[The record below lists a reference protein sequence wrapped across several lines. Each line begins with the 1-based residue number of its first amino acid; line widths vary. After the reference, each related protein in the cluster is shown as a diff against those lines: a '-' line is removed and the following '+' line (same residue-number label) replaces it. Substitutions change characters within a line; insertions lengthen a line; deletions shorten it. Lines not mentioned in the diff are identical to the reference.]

1 MDVLGHRLGVDRFVL
16 MGLCA
21 GAVSAFNAARA
32 DARVIGTVLI
42 NPQGYDEDVA
52 VLADAR
58 RYWRKVFRA
67 LIDPSRWLVTIP
79 PNASYKTMLRQLR
92 RLRRSPV
99 PAASGLR
106 EEFRGL
112 IERGVKVFIIFSS
125 ANQGGVAELETILG
139 GRLGE
144 LQASGGLRIQTIGR
158 ATHTFDELRHQIQLL
173 DTIAAWMQE
182 MFARAGRPLV
192 V

>member
-52 VLADAR
+52 VFADAR

-67 LIDPSRWLVTIP
+67 LIDPSRWFITIP
-79 PNASYKTMLRQLR
+79 RNASYKTMVGQLR
-92 RLRRSPV
+92 RRLSPA
-99 PAASGLR
+99 PAASDLR
-106 EEFRGL
+106 EEFCGL

-139 GRLGE
+139 GRLGGR
-144 LQASGGLRIQTIGR
+144 QGSGGLRIQTIGQ

-173 DTIAAWMQE
+173 DTIEAWMQE
-182 MFARAGRPLV
+182 MFAKARRPLV